1 MVVCVHIFQ
10 GNAPLHA
17 HWARTLVSVIG
28 GAGVDI
34 FFVISGFIIYHVVQ
48 RSVASMDTVGKWR
61 SVYVFATKRF
71 IRIYPLYW
79 IVFGVAC
86 LVMVWAPPAAQPHEP
101 LLKLLTLIDNVPNFR
116 VYVAWTL
123 TFEVYFYAVMALS
136 LLLFA
141 KRAMVGVTIWF
152 AIVGGA
158 TVLGLWIPWSK
169 PMDFVLAPLV
179 LEFLLGIAV
188 AMLIDRGFLRFHG
201 ALLVGAFLWM
211 AAGLVFLMPSVFE
224 QNVANWG
231 RLVAT
236 NRSFALHV
244 VGGGIPAAIFIYGL
258 VVLEARQRWIMPPV
272 LQYLGNAS
280 YSIYLWHAV
289 VFYAVAEG
297 FIRLGWTG
305 SVSPT
310 ALTALMVAIG
320 LGVALVSYHCIE
332 TPLLRLLGKRITQP
346 RVYRDSPVMEP
357 SAHQS
362 RPAERPAMSGSPGS
376 GPRD

>member
-152 AIVGGA
+152 A
-158 TVLGLWIPWSK
+158 
-169 PMDFVLAPLV
+169 
-179 LEFLLGIAV
+179 IAV